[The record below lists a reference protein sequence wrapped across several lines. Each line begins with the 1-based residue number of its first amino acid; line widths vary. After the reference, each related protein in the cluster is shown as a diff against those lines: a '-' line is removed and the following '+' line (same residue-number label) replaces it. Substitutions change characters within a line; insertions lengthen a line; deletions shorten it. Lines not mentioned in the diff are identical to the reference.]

1 MAAKVRDSNMM
12 ELGGIINTDNIR
24 PDKMAAVDELDASIV
39 PPSEYDLFKDILHGD
54 DSEGS
59 EESEETGESD
69 YASKSDTSVVTK
81 GGDKKKSRSY
91 EEEYEE
97 EEEEEEEEYEDETG
111 MSSSSDISEH
121 IKLKDVSGVVNLN
134 VENKKKD
141 AKNDKDKKAHSEML
155 TEIETMRGVLKKRG
169 IPIPNYRPKDIKR
182 HKSYA
187 KEILDSMKHLD
198 NDNKTADTL
207 IHLLRF
213 VLTVL
218 CKTFDGKHEIFN
230 YKIDLRGYKTLVMSD
245 IKDMREETVDFASYV
260 RRKIGISTT
269 KAFMIFRI
277 FILNAGLTIIK
288 NNADGNGTVD
298 MFDEDNDDEYS
309 DDDDSEEDEEAE
321 DED

>member
-1 MAAKVRDSNMM
+1 MTAKIKDSNMM
-12 ELGGIINTDNIR
+12 GLADIINTDNAR
-24 PDKMAAVDELDASIV
+24 PDKMGAIDDIDNSVI
-39 PPSEYDLFKDILHGD
+39 PPSEYDVFKDILHGD
-54 DSEGS
+54 LSEDS
-59 EESEETGESD
+59 EESDDDSVMTKVSNAKSESQ
-69 YASKSDTSVVTK
+69 
-81 GGDKKKSRSY
+81 SRSQS
-91 EEEYEE
+91 EIEE
-97 EEEEEEEEYEDETG
+97 EEEEEDSYTESGSRYDTQSE
-111 MSSSSDISEH
+111 SSSISDH

-134 VENKKKD
+134 TDNKKKE

-198 NDNKTADTL
+198 NDNKTADTM

-213 VLTVL
+213 ILTIL
-218 CKTFDGKHEIFN
+218 CKTFDGKHELFN

-269 KAFMIFRI
+269 KAFMFFRI

-288 NNADGNGTVD
+288 NNGDGNSNVD
-298 MFDEDNDDEYS
+298 MFDEENDDEYT
-309 DDDDSEEDEEAE
+309 DDDDSEEEEE
-321 DED
+321 EGEE